1 MALPAAIL
9 PNKRL
14 LLKEVTRR
22 IVALASPRRVVLFG
36 SAVRGQMKKDSD
48 FDMLVV
54 VGRSVHRR
62 QMAQKIYRGLHGVG
76 VSVDVVVVTEEDLKK
91 YGSQAGTVLKPA
103 LKKGRV
109 LYET

>member
-1 MALPAAIL
+1 MALRVATI

-22 IVALASPRRVVLFG
+22 IVLLANPRRVVLFG

-54 VGRSVHRR
+54 VGKSVHRR

-76 VSVDVVVVTEEDLKK
+76 VAVDVVVVTEEDLKK
-91 YGSQAGTVLKPA
+91 YGSRIGTILEPA

-109 LYET
+109 LYEA

>member
-1 MALPAAIL
+1 MALPVATI

-22 IVALASPRRVVLFG
+22 IVFLANPRRVILFG

-54 VGRSVHRR
+54 VGKSVHRR

-76 VSVDVVVVTEEDLKK
+76 ISVDVVVVTEADIKK
-91 YGSQAGTVLKPA
+91 YGSRTGTVLKPA
-103 LKKGRV
+103 LKEGRV
-109 LYET
+109 VYEA

>member
-1 MALPAAIL
+1 MALPIAII

-36 SAVRGQMKKDSD
+36 SAVHGQMKKDSD

-54 VGRSVHRR
+54 VKANVHRR

-91 YGSQAGTVLKPA
+91 YGSRTGTILKPA

-109 LYET
+109 LYEA